1 MIASRAGDVL
11 RERGLTLA
19 LAESCTGGLIASTLT
34 DHPGASSYFLAGLVT
49 YSDRSKED
57 VLGVQHSTLER
68 HGAVSSETAVEM
80 AQGARRVTGADVGL
94 AVTGI
99 AGPSGGSERKPVG
112 LVHFALDIGG
122 EVTTDHRV
130 FGGDRS
136 AVRKAAAEHALGMML
151 ERLEGPGERPPRL

>member
-1 MIASRAGDVL
+1 MIASRVGDVL
-11 RERGLTLA
+11 RERGLTLV
-19 LAESCTGGLIASTLT
+19 LAESCTGGLIASMLT
-34 DHPGASSYFLAGLVT
+34 DNPGASSYFLASLVT

-57 VLGVQHSTLER
+57 LLGVQRSTLER
-68 HGAVSSETAVEM
+68 HGAVSRETAVEM
-80 AQGARRVTGADVGL
+80 ARGARQITGADVGM

-99 AGPSGGSERKPVG
+99 AGPLGGSEKKPVG

-122 EVTTDHRV
+122 EMTVDHLV

-151 ERLEGPGERPPRL
+151 ERL